1 MRRPGRRPLAVRK
14 LPNAAI
20 SRQVAAK
27 ARHALLTWYAAH
39 GRDFPWRKDEA
50 TLYQVVLAELL
61 LQRTRAETV
70 AAFFDLFTTRFPSWE
85 SIAASTVDEIG
96 GYLKPIG
103 LWRRRAASLHALAQE
118 MVARG
123 GEYPRSREEVESLP
137 AVGQYI
143 ANAILLF
150 SRGRAEPLLD
160 VNMARVLERVFGPR
174 KLVDIRDDPH
184 LQSVSRVVVRGKQA
198 ARINW
203 AILDLAAKVC
213 TIRNPRCNECPLK
226 RVCRYATQHRDPYL
240 RQRSL
245 NRSGMSRPQ
254 RRKLAP

>member
-1 MRRPGRRPLAVRK
+1 MMRRPGRKPLALSK
-14 LPNAAI
+14 LPKPAI
-20 SRQVAAK
+20 PARIAAK
-27 ARHALLTWYAAH
+27 ARRALLCWYADH

-50 TLYQVVLAELL
+50 TLYQLVLAELL

-70 AAFFDLFTTRFPSWE
+70 AAFFAQFTTRFPSWE
-85 SIAASTVDEIG
+85 SITVSTVDEIG

-103 LWRRRAASLHALAQE
+103 LWRRRAVSLRALALE
-118 MVARG
+118 MVTRG
-123 GEYPRSREEVESLP
+123 GEFPRSRAEVEKLP

-150 SRGRAEPLLD
+150 SSGRAEPLLD

-184 LQSVSRVVVRGKQA
+184 LQSISRAIVRGKHA
-198 ARINW
+198 ARLNW

-213 TIRNPRCNECPLK
+213 TTRNPRCGECPLK
-226 RVCRYATQHRDPYL
+226 RVCQYAAE
-240 RQRSL
+240 QRGTHQARLS
-245 NRSGMSRPQ
+245 
-254 RRKLAP
+254 